1 MIRIEKK
8 VNCCGCSA
16 CVQSCPKQCITMRE
30 DDEGFLYPVVDEK
43 ECINCG
49 LCEKVCPVINHNQS
63 KEPLKT
69 IAAINPNE
77 ETRLKSSSGGVFTM
91 LAEKTINEGGV
102 VFGAEFDEIWNVKH
116 GYIETIAGLESLRRS
131 KYVQSNIGESFKQAE
146 LFLKQGR
153 KVLFSGTPC
162 QVAGLKLYLRKEY
175 DNLLTID
182 VACHG
187 VPSPLVWR
195 DYLNEVT
202 NGNIKSITDIS
213 FRSKQTGWRNYSVEI
228 LKANS
233 KVICERA
240 GKNVYMQGFLS
251 NLFLRPSCYLC
262 PFKSGR
268 SGADI
273 TLADYWGVEDLT
285 PTMDDDKGTS
295 LVLIN
300 TGVGKDFFST
310 ISVCTQNVDYENAVI
325 RNKCIVK
332 PVEKP
337 RLRDK
342 FWNEYAF
349 CKTNTVSKYCKK
361 MQPTLLKRCL
371 RFLMRKILIVVC

>member
-49 LCEKVCPVINHNQS
+49 LCEKVCPVINQNQS

-69 IAAINPNE
+69 IATINPNE

-91 LAEKTINEGGV
+91 LAEKNINEGGV
-102 VFGAEFDEIWNVKH
+102 VFGAEFDENWNVKH
-116 GYIETIAGLESLRRS
+116 GYTETIAGLESLRRS

-175 DNLLTID
+175 DNLLTVD

-187 VPSPLVWR
+187 VPSPMVWR

-202 NGNIKSITDIS
+202 HCNIKSITNIS
-213 FRSKQTGWRNYSVEI
+213 FRSKQTGWKNYSIEI
-228 LKANS
+228 SKSNS
-233 KVICERA
+233 KVVCECA
-240 GKNVYMQGFLS
+240 GKNLYMQGFLS
-251 NLFLRPSCYLC
+251 NLFLRPSCYFC
-262 PFKSGR
+262 PSKCGR

-273 TLADYWGVEDLT
+273 TLADYWGVDTFT
-285 PTMDDDKGTS
+285 PAMDDDKGTS
-295 LVLIN
+295 LVLVN
-300 TGVGKDFFST
+300 TKKGDFFFKSLD
-310 ISVCTQNVDYENAVI
+310 VNFQKVNYDKAVE
-325 RNKCIVK
+325 RNICIVRSA
-332 PVEKP
+332 EKP
-337 RLRDK
+337 RFCESFWESYKLDK
-342 FWNEYAF
+342 IKVIPIF
-349 CKTNTVSKYCKK
+349 CKK
-361 MQPTLLKRCL
+361 MKPKFFIRCWCFLKRKV
-371 RFLMRKILIVVC
+371 LM